1 MPGLNK
7 NSGKNISS
15 TEAHIRQSIGDIL
28 TTPLASRVMRRD
40 YGSALPDLIDAP
52 LNDKTRLRLYAATAA
67 AIMRWEPR
75 FKISAIAL
83 YTDNSAATVEV
94 TGSIDGTQIT
104 TTNSLAGALYV

>member
-7 NSGKNISS
+7 NTGQNI
-15 TEAHIRQSIGDIL
+15 TTTDAHIRQSIGDIL
-28 TTPLASRVMRRD
+28 TTPLGSRVMRRD

-52 LNDKTRLRLYAATAA
+52 LNDKTTLRLYAATAA

-83 YTDNSAATVEV
+83 FTDHAAATVEV

-104 TTNSLAGALYV
+104 TQNTLSGALYV